1 MLLVPARPAG
11 GRIAPMGSPRF
22 QFRLTAERIAVALA
36 VAATALCAVIITA
49 SLLPVP
55 PGARIRPMG
64 MACLLVPVYLVAPLV
79 VALLS
84 IYGIAKNRAWVVGL
98 IGLILAPAPIVIARI
113 LVDWIVA
120 SRNLEL
126 SP

>member
-1 MLLVPARPAG
+1 
-11 GRIAPMGSPRF
+11 
-22 QFRLTAERIAVALA
+22 
-36 VAATALCAVIITA
+36 
-49 SLLPVP
+49 
-55 PGARIRPMG
+55 
-64 MACLLVPVYLVAPLV
+64 